1 MSKVNINELKVEIFD
16 IIREQESLNLQSNQL
31 QETKNKKIQELLKLE
46 KEIKEEK

>member
-31 QETKNKKIQELLKLE
+31 QEKKNKKIQELLKLE